1 MAPAPVL
8 HGRQRRFLRAQAHA
22 LKVALQLGN
31 AGLTDNVVA
40 ETRQLLKDHE
50 LIKVRIPGTDREA
63 RDTVVATLVERT
75 HSALVG
81 QIGHVAILYKSRPGL
96 ARIVLPDPPAG

>member
-40 ETRQLLKDHE
+40 ETRQLLGKFAQIQDKLQAPF
-50 LIKVRIPGTDREA
+50 LISYAPKSA
-63 RDTVVATLVERT
+63 ATVTRC
-75 HSALVG
+75 
-81 QIGHVAILYKSRPGL
+81 L
-96 ARIVLPDPPAG
+96 AGSSGSKAASE